1 MGPNQHSVR
10 IFTHVPPHLI
20 SHLPPPTSLL
30 SDPCPC
36 WTPLPPAPLTVTALL
51 SLQVKASAAQE
62 GNADPLAPRWRAVG
76 LLQEQWSGLVEGYQ
90 ARARAEGSSP
100 ATVNGSN
107 TVGSGVRLRGSLL
120 V

>member
-1 MGPNQHSVR
+1 MWDPTNILLGSSH
-10 IFTHVPPHLI
+10 I
-20 SHLPPPTSLL
+20 SPLTSSPTSHYCFL

-36 WTPLPPAPLTVTALL
+36 WPCPCSTPIPGPLPPAPLTVTALL

-62 GNADPLAPRWRAVG
+62 GDPLAPRWRAVG

-107 TVGSGVRLRGSLL
+107 TVGDGG
-120 V
+120 